1 MKTGWKQWNRPTRQ
15 STYIKEVEED
25 GYKYP
30 GIMQLDKILNIE
42 MKGKITSEYVRRVK
56 KLCRS
61 KLNGGNLI
69 SGINTWAVSVLRYS
83 AGIVDWTV
91 EELVSMDRRTRKI

>member
-1 MKTGWKQWNRPTRQ
+1 
-15 STYIKEVEED
+15 
-25 GYKYP
+25 
-30 GIMQLDKILNIE
+30 

-61 KLNGGNLI
+61 KFNGGNLV
-69 SGINTWAVSVLRYS
+69 SGINAWAVGVVRYG

-91 EELVSMDRRTRKI
+91 EELVSMNRKTRKILAMNGCLHTRMSLRNGCYKWL

>member
-1 MKTGWKQWNRPTRQ
+1 
-15 STYIKEVEED
+15 
-25 GYKYP
+25 
-30 GIMQLDKILNIE
+30 

-61 KLNGGNLI
+61 KFKWHHA
-69 SGINTWAVSVLRYS
+69 WAVGVVRYS

-91 EELVSMDRRTRKI
+91 KELVSMNKKTRKILATNGCLHTKMSLDCNC